1 MSAFEYDAIDAGGRT
16 RKGVITASSERAAR
30 QELEGRKLVPTRLA
44 PARTDNRTRRSLVLF
59 GPRLGAKPLSLV
71 TRQLATLIA
80 VAPLEE
86 ALRTIAL
93 QADRPQVRQVLSTV
107 HAAVL
112 EGHRLSAAL
121 SREPRSFPPL
131 YRAMVA
137 AGESSGALP
146 SILQRLAD
154 LLERDEQARG
164 KVITALVYPAALAVT
179 AVSVVIALMTFV
191 VPKVVEQFES
201 MGQTLPLL
209 TRIVI
214 GLSTG
219 MRDWGWLVLLILAG
233 AASAFARALRRP
245 AFRLQVDAFI
255 LTLPILGKLIR
266 DLHAARLARTLA
278 TMIAGGLPVLEG
290 LRITA
295 PTVRN
300 RVLRQATEEMA
311 DTIEEGGS
319 LSTAMRRAEV
329 FPPLL
334 VYMTAGG
341 ESSGSVDLMLE
352 RASEYL
358 EREFNTFTAV
368 ALSLLEPVI
377 ILIMGGLV
385 TLIVLSILLPILQIN
400 TLALH

>member
-1 MSAFEYDAIDAGGRT
+1 MSAFEYDALDAAGRV
-16 RKGVITASSERAAR
+16 RKGVISAASERAAL
-30 QELEGRKLVPTRLA
+30 QELESRKLAPTRLA
-44 PARTDNRTRRSLVLF
+44 PARADRRAGPGLF
-59 GPRLGAKPLSLV
+59 APRLGAKALALV

-112 EGHRLSAAL
+112 EGRRLSSAM
-121 SREPRSFPPL
+121 SREPKSFPPL

-146 SILQRLAD
+146 AILQRLAD

-164 KVITALVYPAALAVT
+164 KVVTALVYPAALAVT

-209 TRIVI
+209 TRVVI
-214 GLSTG
+214 AVSTG
-219 MRDWGWLVLLILAG
+219 MRDWGWLVLLLLIVGAG
-233 AASAFARALRRP
+233 LFVRALQRP
-245 AFRLQVDAFI
+245 AFRLRVDATI
-255 LTLPILGKLIR
+255 LTLPIFGKLIR

-278 TMIAGGLPVLEG
+278 TMISGGLPVLEG

-311 DTIEEGGS
+311 TTIEEGGS
-319 LSTAMRRAEV
+319 LSTAMRRAAV

-341 ESSGSVDLMLE
+341 ESSGGVDVMLE

-400 TLALH
+400 NLALS

>member
-1 MSAFEYDAIDAGGRT
+1 M
-16 RKGVITASSERAAR
+16 
-30 QELEGRKLVPTRLA
+30 
-44 PARTDNRTRRSLVLF
+44 PA
-59 GPRLGAKPLSLV
+59 
-71 TRQLATLIA
+71 
-80 VAPLEE
+80 
-86 ALRTIAL
+86 
-93 QADRPQVRQVLSTV
+93 
-107 HAAVL
+107 
-112 EGHRLSAAL
+112 
-121 SREPRSFPPL
+121 
-131 YRAMVA
+131 
-137 AGESSGALP
+137 
-146 SILQRLAD
+146 ILQRLAD

-164 KVITALVYPAALAVT
+164 KVVTALVYPAALAVT

-209 TRIVI
+209 TRVVI
-214 GLSTG
+214 AVSTG
-219 MRDWGWLVLLILAG
+219 MRDWGWLVLLLMIVGAG
-233 AASAFARALRRP
+233 LFARALKRP
-245 AFRLQVDAFI
+245 AFRLRVDAAI
-255 LTLPILGKLIR
+255 LTLPIFGKLIR

-278 TMIAGGLPVLEG
+278 TMISGGLPVLEG

-311 DTIEEGGS
+311 ATIEEGGS
-319 LSTAMRRAEV
+319 LSTAMRRAAV

-341 ESSGSVDLMLE
+341 ESSGGVDVMLE

-368 ALSLLEPVI
+368 ALSLLEHVI

-400 TLALH
+400 NLALS